1 MSTRGLVKPTGST
14 WEKQR
19 RFCDEYL
26 LDNNGTAAA
35 IRAGYSAAGARAVS
49 SRMLT
54 FGYIKEY
61 LAEKQA
67 ITAKNLDITRESV
80 MRVLYNL
87 VNFDPRRLFDAN
99 GNLKP
104 VAEIDNESIMA
115 IAGIEICED
124 TTKPKGK
131 TIIKSTTAKLK
142 FSDRLAAVNALLKAN
157 GWNAAEKMEHTGKD
171 GAPIQTQTQIN
182 VVFTDFTDGK

>member
-1 MSTRGLVKPTGST
+1 MAKQGLVKPVTKV
-14 WEKQR
+14 WEKQK

-26 LDNNGTAAA
+26 IDSNATAAA
-35 IRAGYSAAGARAVS
+35 IRAGYSAKGARAVS

-54 FGYIKEY
+54 YTYIKEY
-61 LAEKQA
+61 LAEKQHV
-67 ITAKNLDITRESV
+67 TAKNLDITREGV
-80 MRVLYNL
+80 IRVLHNL
-87 VNFDPRRLFDAN
+87 INFDPRKLFDAI

-104 VAEIDNESIMA
+104 VSEIDNESIMA
-115 IAGIEICED
+115 IAGIEINED

-157 GWNAAEKMEHTGKD
+157 GWNAADKHEHSGTDGK
-171 GAPIQTQTQIN
+171 PIQTQIN